1 MSQVNPFNHLVNSE
15 EELRDLFGYPGKL
28 AGNKTILKLDDHCR
42 NYIAK
47 SPFLVIATSDS
58 QGNCDASP
66 RGDAPGFV
74 KVLDDK
80 HLVIPERPGNR
91 KFDSLLNLLENP
103 RIGLL
108 FLIPGLGETLRIN
121 GRGCV
126 IRDRAILE
134 EMAVLGKVPIVGIG
148 VEVEACYIH
157 CAKALKRSGLWQPDT
172 WLTDEHL
179 PSIPHMLAA
188 HIQLPD
194 EVVTPEEVEKS
205 LHESYTKRLY

>member
-1 MSQVNPFNHLVNSE
+1 MGHTNVFTHLVNSE
-15 EELRDLFGYPGKL
+15 EELRDLLGHPGKL
-28 AGNKTILKLDDHCR
+28 AANKTIRILDDHCR

-47 SPFLVIATSDS
+47 SSFLVIATSDV

-80 HLVIPERPGNR
+80 HLVIPERQGNR
-91 KFDSLLNLLENP
+91 KFDSLLNLLANP
-103 RIGLL
+103 NLGLF

-121 GRGCV
+121 GRGYV
-126 IRDRAILE
+126 IRDQAILE
-134 EMAVLGKVPIVGIG
+134 GMAVQGKVPLVGIG
-148 VEVEACYIH
+148 VEVEECYIH
-157 CAKALKRSGLWQPDT
+157 CAKALKRSGLWQPST
-172 WLTDEHL
+172 WLSEDQL
-179 PSIPHMLAA
+179 PSIPNMLAA

-194 EVVTPEEVEKS
+194 ERVTPEEIAKS